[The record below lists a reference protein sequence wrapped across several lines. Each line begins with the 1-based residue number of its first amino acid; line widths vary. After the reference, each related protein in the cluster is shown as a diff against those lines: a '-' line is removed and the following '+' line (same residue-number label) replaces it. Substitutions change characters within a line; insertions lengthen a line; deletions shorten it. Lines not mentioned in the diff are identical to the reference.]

1 MKEFKPNY
9 LLDEQMYFD
18 AEKTL
23 LHQIRE
29 EHKETNRLLR
39 KVVKVLEGN
48 HQEKKVEVEQK
59 EEQSEKNLE
68 NDTDS
73 QQAEKVEK
81 KPKKAPFS
89 EKE

>member
-23 LHQIRE
+23 LYQIRE
-29 EHKETNRLLR
+29 EAKETNNLLR
-39 KVVKVLEGN
+39 KLVKQ
-48 HQEKKVEVEQK
+48 QEEPVE
-59 EEQSEKNLE
+59 
-68 NDTDS
+68 D

-81 KPKKAPFS
+81 KPKKAPAS